1 MTTNLARRQSG
12 DVSKSSTSSSVFAPL
27 NELLGFDPLSPL
39 RASWAFDYDVTRTE
53 RGYEVDV
60 PVPGYGPDEIEVS
73 FQDNIVTVSGRN
85 QRRNFSRSFS
95 VPEDIDPEKIEA
107 QVKDGMLTLM
117 LDRRP
122 EMQPKK
128 IEIKHI

>member
-1 MTTNLARRQSG
+1 MTTNLARRHNG
-12 DVSKSSTSSSVFAPL
+12 DVPKSATSSSLFAPL
-27 NELLGFDPLSPL
+27 SDLLGFDPLSPL

-60 PVPGYGPDEIEVS
+60 PVPGYGPGEIEVS
-73 FQDNIVTVSGRN
+73 FQDNVVTVTGKS
-85 QRRNFSRSFS
+85 QRRNFSRSFT

-107 QVKDGMLTLM
+107 RVKDGMLTLM

-122 EMQPKK
+122 EMQPKR
-128 IEIKHI
+128 IEIKHV

>member
-1 MTTNLARRQSG
+1 MTTTLARRQHG
-12 DVSKSSTSSSVFAPL
+12 DVGKTRTLSNVFAPF
-27 NELLGFDPLSPL
+27 NDLLGLDPLSAL

-60 PVPGYGPDEIEVS
+60 PVPGYGPSDIEIS
-73 FQDNIVTVSGRN
+73 YQDNVVTVSGKTE
-85 QRRNFSRSFS
+85 RRNFSRSFT
-95 VPEDIDPEKIEA
+95 VPEDVDADQIEA
-107 QVKDGMLTLM
+107 RVRDGMLTLL

-128 IEIKHI
+128 ILVKHI